1 MRQAA
6 AAILFAALPALAA
19 HGAPV
24 AFVADLRG
32 NATIEGEGRKLVFLA
47 ELAPGTRLL
56 LGSHA
61 SAAITYAATGA
72 EFTLAGPGQY
82 LVGPEEVI
90 AERGSKP
97 RRRGVA
103 VLLGTSVVGQASQ
116 SATASLRMRGLVP
129 VATPAILEFP
139 VSTRVATLR
148 PSMRWRSSP
157 GEEYTL
163 ALQDAAGSEIWKGRG
178 KAEGTL
184 PGPALDAATRYS
196 WTVASSRGVLA
207 EGHFE
212 TLPSEA
218 IGRVEKSRAS
228 ARTFSDRVVHALLLQ
243 ELGAEQEAR
252 DAWAA
257 LARER
262 PDLRE
267 LNALAR

>member
-1 MRQAA
+1 MCRAA
-6 AAILFAALPALAA
+6 AAFLLAALAA
-19 HGAPV
+19 LGSHGAPV

-32 NATIEGEGRKLVFLA
+32 NATIEGEGRKLAFLD

-61 SAAITYAATGA
+61 SAAITYAASGA
-72 EFTLAGPGQY
+72 EFTLAGPGQF
-82 LVGPEEVI
+82 LLGPEEVT

-97 RRRGVA
+97 LRRGVA
-103 VLLGTSVVGQASQ
+103 ALSGTSVVARASQ

-129 VATPAILEFP
+129 AATPAMLEFP

-157 GEEYTL
+157 GEEYTV
-163 ALQDAAGSEIWKGRG
+163 ALQDAAGREIWKGRG

-184 PGPALDAATRYS
+184 PGPALGAATRYS
-196 WTVASSRGVLA
+196 WTVANSHGVLA
-207 EGHFE
+207 EGRFE

-218 IGRVEKSRAS
+218 IGRAEKSRAG
-228 ARTFSDRVVHALLLQ
+228 ARTFSDRVVHALLL
-243 ELGAEQEAR
+243 EEVGAEQEAR

-267 LNALAR
+267 LDALAR